1 LLVTVAP
8 KKRELLASL
17 TPAIGASG
25 PHVFAVRY
33 RRARQ
38 SQLKRPSLPDP
49 RFVTNAHAPLRW
61 DGMAQE
67 VKLICLRDQARSSAT
82 HWHDGQLKK
91 CCQVLFDGPMHV
103 PSPLVR
109 EGDRR
114 RSGQTLPEDAVVRQ
128 QSSIG
133 TAQFDMDTKSSPS
146 EGLVADFLPEEG
158 QVLAWSAGEPARQ
171 RTSWN

>member
-91 CCQVLFDGPMHV
+91 CCQVLFDGPMHF

-109 EGDRR
+109 EGDSEGDQAKLSRKMPSFDNNRLSAPRNLTWTPKVLRQKVWSLTSSRR
-114 RSGQTLPEDAVVRQ
+114 RGK
-128 QSSIG
+128 
-133 TAQFDMDTKSSPS
+133 F
-146 EGLVADFLPEEG
+146 
-158 QVLAWSAGEPARQ
+158 
-171 RTSWN
+171 